1 MTYVWI
7 AFCAEILSF
16 KEIFSS
22 SLLKFDIKPTFSFG
36 WLTVALT
43 MMVLLEASIIESQT
57 LKVSNGIESCAL
69 NALFVP
75 FCVQEKH
82 IVAMRVTI
90 VNPKEKCLFIIFFV
104 IIFSKSCRYMD
115 YYHEIYAIIS
125 FCKDMIKIG
134 QINNLRAVKKV
145 DFGFYLDGE
154 EFGEIL
160 LPTRY
165 VPEGLVAGDDVEVFI
180 YRDSEGRLIATTDR
194 PLIEV
199 GEFALLKVSA
209 VNNVGAFM
217 EIGVMKDLLVPYR
230 EQREPMVEGKSYVV
244 YAYIDRTTNRI
255 VGSTKLNKFVGNK
268 VPKYSAGDSVKM
280 IVVQKTDLGYK
291 VIVDNLHWGMV
302 YNNDVFDVVRIGD
315 VLLGYV

>member
-1 MTYVWI
+1 
-7 AFCAEILSF
+7 
-16 KEIFSS
+16 
-22 SLLKFDIKPTFSFG
+22 
-36 WLTVALT
+36 
-43 MMVLLEASIIESQT
+43 
-57 LKVSNGIESCAL
+57 
-69 NALFVP
+69 
-75 FCVQEKH
+75 
-82 IVAMRVTI
+82 
-90 VNPKEKCLFIIFFV
+90 
-104 IIFSKSCRYMD
+104 MD

-230 EQREPMVEGKSYVV
+230 EQREPMLEGKFYVV

-268 VPKYSAGDSVKM
+268 VPKYSAGDSVRM

-315 VLLGYV
+315 VLLGYVKLVREDGKIDVTFREQGGERVFQLARRIEGYLTDNNGSMRLCDSSHPDDIRMVFQCSKKDFKKALGYLFKHGKIDITERGVCLRKRDL